1 MKSKVFVIDKG
12 VDSASGKAGEEG
24 ELSIK
29 SGGCHQGLVQG
40 AGDSEAFSVSE
51 DGATGT

>member
-1 MKSKVFVIDKG
+1 MNNEVFVIDKG

-40 AGDSEAFSVSE
+40 AGDPEALSLSEN
-51 DGATGT
+51 GAIGA

>member
-1 MKSKVFVIDKG
+1 MNNEVFVTDKR

-40 AGDSEAFSVSE
+40 AGDPEAFSLSKN
-51 DGATGT
+51 GATGA